1 MLVGKTIT
9 QLYVSWPQSGITCS
23 WSFLSLK
30 WYLSLDRRML
40 LSLIINS
47 SNSSWKVVGSEK
59 NDFLWLYSW
68 CSFMSYSWCSFMF
81 VLHKQVGRIAGSFKT
96 GWGCLLGLDLVSSIL
111 SNVTRNHWTPPWF
124 QTSQPE
130 IFVDQS
136 LAESNPSILTHPLK
150 DASLNFQQIPEIIE
164 IRLGTWGQPTWAC
177 PVLRWLPPST
187 PGFCRSPTLCSTGGR
202 WWWLCWR
209 GKYVSL
215 GRTSEENKLFVW
227 ILFNFTHKLLTSM
240 TS

>member
-30 WYLSLDRRML
+30 GCLSLDRRML

-59 NDFLWLYSW
+59 NDFLRLYSW
-68 CSFMSYSWCSFMF
+68 CSFVFYSWCSFVF

-96 GWGCLLGLDLVSSIL
+96 GWDCLLGLDLVSSIL

-136 LAESNPSILTHPLK
+136 LAESNPSILAHPLK

-209 GKYVSL
+209 GKI
-215 GRTSEENKLFVW
+215 RFTWKKFW
-227 ILFNFTHKLLTSM
+227 RKQIFNFTHKLLTSM

>member
-30 WYLSLDRRML
+30 ACLSLDRRML

-47 SNSSWKVVGSEK
+47 SNSSWKVVWSEK
-59 NDFLWLYSW
+59 NDFLRLYSW
-68 CSFMSYSWCSFMF
+68 CSFMFL
-81 VLHKQVGRIAGSFKT
+81 LHKQVGRIAGSFKT

-111 SNVTRNHWTPPWF
+111 SNVTGNHWAPPWF

-136 LAESNPSILTHPLK
+136 LAESNPSILAHPLK

-164 IRLGTWGQPTWAC
+164 IRLGT
-177 PVLRWLPPST
+177 
-187 PGFCRSPTLCSTGGR
+187 
-202 WWWLCWR
+202 
-209 GKYVSL
+209 
-215 GRTSEENKLFVW
+215 
-227 ILFNFTHKLLTSM
+227 
-240 TS
+240 